1 MALKNFFL
9 EKTGLGVRWLVWKS
23 PFVPFLTQTWTHILA
38 PKSPIWNSLN
48 RILIFNL
55 LERQKLYYYQVCNL
69 IFTISS
75 NKHLHTY
82 ISVICWKSIYC
93 YWSFCPR
100 GHWDPG
106 CVSNWFVYLSTISFV
121 YLMSLVRLLVSGWL
135 SFWLAHHFV

>member
-1 MALKNFFL
+1 MKIAFCAIFDPNLDSYFGPK
-9 EKTGLGVRWLVWKS
+9 KS
-23 PFVPFLTQTWTHILA
+23 Q
-38 PKSPIWNSLN
+38 IWNSLN

-135 SFWLAHHFV
+135 SFWLAHHFVYFSMPCSLIPHHH